1 MAAPPSPR
9 LVMPDSFLEAV
20 RQGYTERI
28 AEWLEGG
35 YSKLNYQEA
44 STGMTALHYAAA
56 RNAVPIIKLL
66 LRTGKCDARIRDH
79 KGRTAA
85 TLAIEVADNPVL
97 GRYLYDLQF
106 KQMPERQPDQDEAR
120 RAR

>member
-1 MAAPPSPR
+1 
-9 LVMPDSFLEAV
+9 V
-20 RQGYTERI
+20 RQGYTARI
-28 AEWLEGG
+28 KEWLENG
-35 YSKLNYQEA
+35 YSKVNYQEA
-44 STGMTALHYAAA
+44 GTGMTALHYAAA

-66 LRTGKCDARIRDH
+66 VRTGKCDARLRDH

-85 TLAIEVADNPVL
+85 TLAIEVADNPAL

-106 KQMPERQPDQDEAR
+106 QQMRARQPDQDTGR

>member
-1 MAAPPSPR
+1 MATPPSSD

-28 AEWLEGG
+28 AEWLESG

-44 STGMTALHYAAA
+44 GTGMTALHYAAA

-66 LRTGKCDARIRDH
+66 LRTGNCDARIRDK

-85 TLAIEVADNPVL
+85 TLAMEVADNPAL
-97 GRYLYDLQF
+97 GRYLYDLQY
-106 KQMPERQPDQDEAR
+106 QQIDARQPDQDAGR

>member
-1 MAAPPSPR
+1 MATPPAPSF
-9 LVMPDSFLEAV
+9 VMPDSFLEAV

-28 AEWLEGG
+28 KEWLENG
-35 YSKLNYQEA
+35 YSKVNYQEA
-44 STGMTALHYAAA
+44 GTGMTALHYAAA

-66 LRTGKCDARIRDH
+66 VRTGQCDARLRDH

-85 TLAIEVADNPVL
+85 TLAIEIADNPGL

-106 KQMPERQPDQDEAR
+106 KQMPARQPDQDAGR

>member
-1 MAAPPSPR
+1 MATPPGPS

-20 RQGYTERI
+20 RHGYTERI
-28 AEWLEGG
+28 KEWLEKG
-35 YSKLNYQEA
+35 YTKVNYQEA
-44 STGMTALHYAAA
+44 GTGMTALHYAAA

-66 LRTGKCDARIRDH
+66 VRTGKCDARLRDH

-106 KQMPERQPDQDEAR
+106 QQMPARQPDQDAGR

>member
-1 MAAPPSPR
+1 MATPPGPN

-28 AEWLEGG
+28 KEWLESG
-35 YSKLNYQEA
+35 YSKINYQEA
-44 STGMTALHYAAA
+44 GTGMTALHYAAA
-56 RNAVPIIKLL
+56 RNAVPIIRLL
-66 LRTGKCDARIRDH
+66 VRTGKCDARIRDK

-85 TLAIEVADNPVL
+85 TLAMEVADNPAL
-97 GRYLYDLQF
+97 GRYLYDLQY
-106 KQMPERQPDQDEAR
+106 QQIDARQPDQDAGR

>member
-1 MAAPPSPR
+1 MATPPGPN

-20 RQGYTERI
+20 RQGNAERI

-35 YSKLNYQEA
+35 YSKINYQEA
-44 STGMTALHYAAA
+44 GTGMTALHYAAA

-66 LRTGKCDARIRDH
+66 LRTGNCDGRIRDRM
-79 KGRTAA
+79 GRTAA

-106 KQMPERQPDQDEAR
+106 KQIPERQPDEDAGR